1 MKQDREGKSR
11 GRHEE
16 KGREKPE
23 ILCRGLY
30 RGDEN
35 LDELKD
41 QFHRM
46 VQELQFV
53 PADEI
58 PRIDLYMDQVLTF
71 MEEHLGKSSRDPEND
86 KILTKTMI
94 NNYVKNGVLIPPV
107 RKKYG
112 MDHMILLLMI
122 YYLKS
127 YLSIGDIRQVLEPLK
142 ERYAGNASENA
153 ERERESGNGQEA
165 AEDEER
171 KEEPSMQS
179 LEEIYRTVYEDM
191 SDELEAVQEDA
202 DRQFRRV
209 RETFPDSGTE
219 DETRL
224 QKFALIAR
232 MSTEI
237 YLKKLFIERLLD
249 EKED

>member
-1 MKQDREGKSR
+1 MKQEREGKSR

-30 RGDEN
+30 RGEEN
-35 LDELKD
+35 LEELQN
-41 QFHRM
+41 QFHQM
-46 VQELQFV
+46 VQELSFV

-71 MEEHLGKSSRDPEND
+71 MEEHLGKSSRDPEHD

-94 NNYVKNGVLIPPV
+94 NNYVKNGVLISPV

-127 YLSIGDIRQVLEPLK
+127 FLSIGDIRQVLEPLK
-142 ERYAGNASENA
+142 ERYAGKASEND
-153 ERERESGNGQEA
+153 EREGGNGQETA
-165 AEDEER
+165 AEGDRRAEL
-171 KEEPSMQS
+171 SMQS

-191 SDELEAVQEDA
+191 SDELEAVQKDA

-219 DETRL
+219 DVTRL